1 MIIQTINKGET
12 LMEFGRI
19 TKVFNEDG
27 SVKYR
32 KAYIT
37 KDVTLTKGDSV
48 YLNEIEDSLENKVKF
63 KIITTDEKVAKLAQI
78 REQDQKFN
86 RETTHVLKKAKLKV
100 D

>member
-1 MIIQTINKGET
+1 
-12 LMEFGRI
+12 MEFGRI

-37 KDVTLTKGDSV
+37 KDIALAKGDSV
-48 YLNEIEDSLENKVKF
+48 YLNEIEDSLEYKVKF
-63 KIITTDEKVAKLAQI
+63 NIISTDEKVAKLAQI
-78 REQDQKFN
+78 REQDAKFN
-86 RETTHVLKKAKLKV
+86 RETTHVLKKAKPKA